1 MNSIQFLFVL
11 VCSGALATGP
21 LRAAESEATGQHN
34 APKHAAQISFQIA
47 KEVGIQSTSAGAGTL
62 ERVVA
67 TYGRLVPDPDGIT
80 QIRARFP
87 GQVTNVR
94 ARLGDDVKAGDALA
108 TIESSDSLQPYT
120 VESPLDGTV
129 IQRNVN
135 VGELAD
141 AQILFTVARL
151 DPLWVELK
159 IFPGQRRDIANGQT
173 VHIDTGHSQHEA
185 RIRHIVPSSDNSP
198 FVIAR
203 AEIENARGLLSPGVL
218 VSARIVVER
227 IDAPLVIESRA
238 LQSLD
243 DSRVVFVRKGD
254 VFEVR
259 PVELGLTD
267 GRLTE
272 VLSGLIPDERYVVDN
287 SYLIKADIQKSSAE
301 AAH

>member
-11 VCSGALATGP
+11 VCSGALASAS
-21 LRAAESEATGQHN
+21 LRAAESKGTGQ
-34 APKHAAQISFQIA
+34 HAAQISPQIA
-47 KEVGIQSTSAGAGTL
+47 KEVGIQSTTAGAGTL
-62 ERVVA
+62 ERIVA
-67 TYGRLVPDPDGIT
+67 SYGRLVPDPDGIT

-94 ARLGDDVKAGDALA
+94 ARLGDDVKAGDVLA

-141 AQILFTVARL
+141 AQMLFTVARL

-159 IFPGQRRDIANGQT
+159 IFPGQRRDIAIGQT

-185 RIRHIVPSSDNSP
+185 RIRNIVPSRDNSP
-198 FVIAR
+198 YVIAR
-203 AEIENARGLLSPGVL
+203 AEIENARGLLSPGAL

-227 IDAPLVIESRA
+227 INAPLVIESRA

-243 DSRVVFVRKGD
+243 ESRVVFVRKGD

-259 PVELGLTD
+259 PVELGRTD

-272 VLSGLIPDERYVVDN
+272 VLSGLILNERYVVDN
-287 SYLIKADIQKSSAE
+287 SYLIKADIEKSGAE
-301 AAH
+301 AVH